1 VEGGR
6 EGRRTVLGGEGWEIE
21 KENELYW
28 PCVCRFLIFNVSVIV
43 EEMKDEKEGGREGGR
58 EEGRR
63 AL

>member
-1 VEGGR
+1 
-6 EGRRTVLGGEGWEIE
+6 LGGEGWEIE